1 MTPTIL
7 LLISVAVLE
16 LILLAILQKKIDDV
30 NKQAIKADIELFKLI
45 TEITQV
51 LDMLNIR
58 IKDLEK
64 DKKE

>member
-45 TEITQV
+45 TEIGQILNK
-51 LDMLNIR
+51 LDIR
-58 IKDLEK
+58 IKELEK

>member
-7 LLISVAVLE
+7 LLILVAVLE
-16 LILLAILQKKIDDV
+16 LVLLAILQKKIDDV

-45 TEITQV
+45 TEIGQV
-51 LDMLNIR
+51 LNKLDIR
-58 IKDLEK
+58 IKDLER

>member
-1 MTPTIL
+1 MTPSIL
-7 LLISVAVLE
+7 LLISIAVLE
-16 LILLAILQKKIDDV
+16 LILLTILQKKIDGV

-45 TEITQV
+45 TEIGQV

>member
-16 LILLAILQKKIDDV
+16 LILLAILQKKIDNV

-45 TEITQV
+45 TEISQV

>member
-1 MTPTIL
+1 MTPTTL

-16 LILLAILQKKIDDV
+16 VILLAILQKKIDDV

-45 TEITQV
+45 TEIGQV

>member
-16 LILLAILQKKIDDV
+16 LILLAILQKKIDDI

-45 TEITQV
+45 TEIGQV

>member
-1 MTPTIL
+1 MTPSIL

-16 LILLAILQKKIDDV
+16 LILLAILQKKIDNV

-45 TEITQV
+45 TEIGQV

>member
-45 TEITQV
+45 TEIGQV

>member
-45 TEITQV
+45 TEISQV

>member
-1 MTPTIL
+1 MTPSIL

-16 LILLAILQKKIDDV
+16 LILLAILQKKIDDI

-45 TEITQV
+45 TEIGQV

>member
-45 TEITQV
+45 TEIGQV
-51 LDMLNIR
+51 LDMLNTR
-58 IKDLEK
+58 VKDLEK

>member
-7 LLISVAVLE
+7 LLISIAVLE
-16 LILLAILQKKIDDV
+16 LILLAILQKKIDDI

-45 TEITQV
+45 TEIGQV

>member
-30 NKQAIKADIELFKLI
+30 NKQAIKADVELFKLI
-45 TEITQV
+45 TEIGQV
-51 LDMLNIR
+51 LNKLDIR

>member
-7 LLISVAVLE
+7 LLILVAVLE
-16 LILLAILQKKIDDV
+16 LALLAILQKKIDDV

-45 TEITQV
+45 TEIGQV
-51 LDMLNIR
+51 LNKLDIR
-58 IKDLEK
+58 IKELEK